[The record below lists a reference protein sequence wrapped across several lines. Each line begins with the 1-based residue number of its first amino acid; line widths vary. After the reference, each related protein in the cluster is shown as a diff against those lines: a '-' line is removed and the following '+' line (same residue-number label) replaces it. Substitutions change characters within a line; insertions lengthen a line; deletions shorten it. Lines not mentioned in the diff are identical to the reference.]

1 VAFSFT
7 MMSTSVGT
15 SLGPLFT
22 GFLQEGFDSLKVA
35 LFIISFTSVSLIIA
49 GSTLRFRSQRT
60 DD

>member
-1 VAFSFT
+1 
-7 MMSTSVGT
+7 VGT